1 MPFCPK
7 CRLEYLEGVTACVHC
22 QVELVDTLTVTK
34 PKYPDKAENLVTL
47 AIYKNSFEA
56 QLNCAILQNEG
67 IPCLMSNNNDLF
79 TVSPV
84 TLKVKE
90 KDLERAKELLEA
102 PQESLPEPA
111 EVTENETVVESGMI
125 CPICGSSTRVS
136 RVSAF
141 FLSGKKWKCNN
152 CQHEWKETR
161 KKRVDET

>member
-7 CRLEYLEGVTACVHC
+7 CRLEYLEGVTTCVHC

-56 QLNCAILQNEG
+56 QLNRAILQNEG
-67 IPCLMSNNNDLF
+67 IPCLMDNDINLF
-79 TVSPV
+79 TISPV

-102 PQESLPEPA
+102 PQESIPELEDEPQVEKA
-111 EVTENETVVESGMI
+111 VESSI
-125 CPICGSSTRVS
+125 SCPICGSSTRVS
-136 RVSAF
+136 GVSAF
-141 FLSGKKWKCNN
+141 LFSGKKWKCNN

-161 KKRVDET
+161 KKREDET